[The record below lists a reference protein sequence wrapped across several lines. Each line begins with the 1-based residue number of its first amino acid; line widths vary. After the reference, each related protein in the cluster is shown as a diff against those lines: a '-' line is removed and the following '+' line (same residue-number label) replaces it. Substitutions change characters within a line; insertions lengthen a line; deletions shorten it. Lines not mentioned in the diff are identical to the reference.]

1 MIGCPVLRHH
11 ATKRIAI
18 KSPSAANHKAL
29 GDSPFADLFSIE
41 FISHAPADVRRSR
54 DYLTRLF
61 VLSLYVLPHVERQQ
75 KRELSLR
82 SKALGLQD
90 CHGQSALLAPY

>member
-11 ATKRIAI
+11 TTKRIAI
-18 KSPSAANHKAL
+18 KSPSAANHKTL

-41 FISHAPADVRRSR
+41 FISHAPIDVRRSR

-61 VLSLYVLPHVERQQ
+61 VLSLYVLPHVARQ
-75 KRELSLR
+75 KRQEPSLR
-82 SKALGLQD
+82 SKPLGSQD
-90 CHGQSALLAPY
+90 CRGRFALSALY